1 MRRTA
6 LFLVLA
12 TLGACRTTEQATYDA
27 FRPWIG
33 RPLRDFIVETGVP
46 PVRVDARTWIFV
58 DQRALGA
65 CRRTVVTDE
74 AGIIREITVPTAC

>member
-1 MRRTA
+1 MRVFA
-6 LFLVLA
+6 LLA
-12 TLGACRTTEQATYDA
+12 LAAALCGCRTTDQAVYDA
-27 FRPWIG
+27 FKPWIG

-65 CRRTVVTDE
+65 CRRTIVTDD
-74 AGIIREITVPTAC
+74 AGLIREITVPTAC